1 MTGAGGTAGPPGGP
15 PLRRPA
21 PTRRPALPTMR
32 RLPNALTLLALAA
45 AVPGVAGAQEH
56 AAEPPSLMSPNLG
69 LMVWTLVI
77 FLLLF
82 LVLKKY
88 AFPPI
93 LSAVEARER
102 ALEEAI
108 AGAKRD
114 RDEAARL
121 LAEQR
126 AALELSRGE
135 AQKLLAEGRA
145 AAEKMRADLLGQA
158 RAEAEEAKN
167 RALRDIEAE
176 RERAIADL
184 RREAVDLALAGASKV
199 IERNLDDASNR
210 QLVENFLSGVSATG
224 AAGAVGGPGAA
235 RR

>member
-1 MTGAGGTAGPPGGP
+1 
-15 PLRRPA
+15 
-21 PTRRPALPTMR
+21 MR
-32 RLPNALTLLALAA
+32 RLPTALTLLATAA
-45 AVPGVAGAQEH
+45 TAAGAQEH

-77 FLLLF
+77 FVLLF
-82 LVLKKY
+82 LVLKRF

-93 LSAVEARER
+93 LEAVEARER

-114 RDEAARL
+114 REEAARL

-126 AALELSRGE
+126 AALEQSRGE

-167 RALRDIEAE
+167 RALREIDAE
-176 RERAIADL
+176 RERAVADL

-210 QLVENFLSGVSATG
+210 QLVESFLSSVASAP
-224 AAGAVGGPGAA
+224 AGAA

>member
-1 MTGAGGTAGPPGGP
+1 
-15 PLRRPA
+15 
-21 PTRRPALPTMR
+21 MR
-32 RLPNALTLLALAA
+32 RLLTALTLLATAATTAA
-45 AVPGVAGAQEH
+45 AQEG
-56 AAEPPSLMSPNLG
+56 AAETPSLLSPNLG

-77 FLLLF
+77 FILLF
-82 LVLKKY
+82 IVLRRF

-93 LSAVEARER
+93 LEAVEARER
-102 ALEEAI
+102 ALEAAI
-108 AGAKRD
+108 EGAKRD
-114 RDEAARL
+114 REEAARL

-126 AALELSRGE
+126 AQLEQSRGE
-135 AQKLLAEGRA
+135 AQRLLAEGRA

-167 RALRDIEAE
+167 RALRDIDAE

-199 IERNLDDASNR
+199 IERNLDDAANR
-210 QLVENFLSGVSATG
+210 QLVESFLSSV
-224 AAGAVGGPGAA
+224 AASPAGTA